1 MGVGLYAMWRERK
14 YGWLATALVIT
25 AAIYWVSICLEGTID
40 QFLSGFWYSDW
51 RRTAA
56 LQAMIAV
63 PVAALGIAH
72 LYGLIARHAKLNSFF
87 EHRSGPSSDR
97 VLVHAEFLASWHYAG
112 ADTVRVFR

>member
-1 MGVGLYAMWRERK
+1 ML
-14 YGWLATALVIT
+14 L
-25 AAIYWVSICLEGTID
+25 
-40 QFLSGFWYSDW
+40 YSDW

-72 LYGLIARHAKLNSFF
+72 LYGLIARHAKLNLFRTSVC
-87 EHRSGPSSDR
+87 PSSDR
-97 VLVHAEFLASWHYAG
+97 VLVHAEFLASWHYTG